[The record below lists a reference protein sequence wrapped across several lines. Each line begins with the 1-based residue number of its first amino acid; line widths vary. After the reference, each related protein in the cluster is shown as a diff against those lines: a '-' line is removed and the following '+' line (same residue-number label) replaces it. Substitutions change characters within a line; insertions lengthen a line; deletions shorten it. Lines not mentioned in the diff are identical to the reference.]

1 MIPYIRE
8 IKWPDYATLS
18 SAEVPLADMGEK
30 NITAQVKIA
39 DDVVPDFSKPW
50 AVEHGGE
57 KYYMPLRLPAAS
69 VGSGSKQSTIS
80 LTFQHWA
87 IYQLKRY
94 PFVTIQTI
102 NAGTYIADEEVADVQ
117 LNARDFCILLGQ
129 VLEYYYGGQITVDIH
144 EGVSGEVEVLSIS
157 HTLIWDVIVNVLQDK
172 YGLHWEIVPA
182 ADNNND
188 TEGGERYVIKVGY
201 PVETIDHI
209 FKYDCEDGGILK
221 FERQM
226 QSEDIRNMLKGRGGE
241 ENLPKYYFKKSP
253 DETQWASDPD
263 WIEELANIYFTNLM
277 PATFRGYVRG
287 WKYARKAS
295 YAGWEHASKTYAE
308 LYQLTGTQLGTD
320 AQEAFAKGY
329 VDTKF
334 RPIEYV
340 KDDESIAK
348 YGELMQTLDNND
360 EIYPSIQGSGFDDTT
375 YFEQVTSDDIEES
388 VEKESIIKN
397 LSGNVLAI
405 TAKNVA
411 ARAYVSVTTEP
422 SDEFEVPSG
431 LTGNLDVQGVIT
443 RVTNAKGARR
453 TLDIDTHAEIKSVTL
468 KVYNVS
474 TGVEHSASGIPSG
487 KWRYKATFKVHNL
500 SVDTN
505 VNISVATSNATLLTG
520 DVSRQWTN
528 TFEIRVKNIWG
539 TTKSASETDV
549 QYAERVWKPI
559 LGDRLGN
566 EAMVMFTSGALVHE
580 DYEFVITEYPKYIS
594 DTAEQAK
601 GRYWSIKLAKSDAE
615 YEVTGKYIPSTQKQG
630 KEGDTFVFIGI
641 DMPHTYVL
649 FAEKRL
655 DDYKRD
661 ELQDVKDI
669 MPTYT
674 ATLDRVKINDGGSA
688 DALIHKLKIGNKLR
702 LADKRF
708 IAAAYETLT
717 IQSVTRKYREP
728 SSGDAALNPD
738 VDIVLSN
745 EYTATGSTLGTM
757 QGDITALQR
766 QLGSLSSVESVV
778 RAIGDKLY
786 LRKDGISERSL
797 SPTQFVSLLTSADFR
812 NGIVGGRGWGFYQ
825 DENGNWVLEAD
836 RVNVR
841 QEMQVTTLVINQATA
856 RGGMEIDTAAYIEI
870 SKVESFD
877 GYYRC
882 YFDQKGGTVANLFQ
896 VDDIAYNTTFT
907 AENATL
913 KYYKRLV
920 KAVDVNYIDLSDIAS
935 EKDGTGTPEVGDV
948 VIHYGNTKD
957 ALRQYVKVRDV
968 VGGGYERY
976 IEELN
981 SVTAKGEEYY
991 FVGRQSGMYGNKPRF
1006 FIGGKDSYIEWVN
1019 GELNIRGKI
1028 SAQSTIG
1035 DKAIGDYIDE
1045 AVDGKIGEASLYLL
1059 DLDNEMSG
1067 IICDSSGKVTG
1078 SYPTS
1083 TASVYRGSTKLTS
1096 GVTYSIASKVG
1107 ITTAGITSAGV
1118 VTMSGMT
1125 ADTATITVQAVVDS
1139 VTLKA
1144 NISLY
1149 KIIPGTNGENG
1160 DSYSNNILLKSD
1172 VAVEKSSYLL
1182 QTYNFAEGQ
1191 APQAGDDVTITIWGE
1206 LGEGKTS
1213 FSAYNSG
1220 GIVFIGYLSKISDGL
1235 YRLQAPW
1242 RTATSSSATAT
1253 NTYLNI
1259 YAYPSSVSATSRIDK
1274 IKLEIGTNN
1283 NPVWTPNN
1291 TEMIGKDGKDGENG
1305 KDGND
1310 GAAAVM
1316 YSLQPSV
1323 NNIVRHFDGTLSST
1337 SLTCSVYKTTG
1348 DAIYALTSEKTLKYQ
1363 RLPNET
1369 WTTLAHANGISA
1381 AVNVLEDTTAIVFA
1395 LYDENNN
1402 LLDRERVPVLS
1413 DASDLAIG
1421 GTNMLR
1427 NTNQGKKSWSATIY
1441 PSEQA
1446 PNAII
1451 VSDMGVYPFGVAFT
1465 NTNKPTSTSGMYYYL
1480 RFRANAEGGPYNTKI
1495 KSGKVYTLSCDV
1507 ELVGEGTFTI
1517 VPHITN
1523 VSPSKDF
1530 VPTTKTYRF
1539 ENIDGEQVMRCIWTF
1554 TTNEDLDQIGY
1565 IYLMLSVTNA
1575 SASLWTDCAVT
1586 NLKLEEGNVATEW
1599 SMSPYDVNYL
1609 IGALQE
1615 STTIDGGLI
1624 LASLIKLGYTDA
1636 NGNWKVGAGIN
1647 GMLGSDGGTDA
1658 AQRIMLWSGGDQI
1671 DAAES
1676 PTSSEAATFLV
1687 RRDGTFYAAN
1697 NVLRFLK
1704 DRLEV
1709 GDDITLDEQGLHL
1722 RDTASNSEMLT
1733 ISTEEVGELVDLIRS
1748 TQVAITYT
1756 GTTPVFK
1763 FYERT
1768 NVSAI
1773 AEAAEIATQSSG
1785 TAEIADITLPTG
1797 YYLCEVGDMTIA
1809 LNGGNV
1815 VSINCSTF
1823 NLDLQF
1829 RITAYMEDMANF
1841 ETDLRLT
1848 LQKSN
1853 DSITWNDV
1861 QTYYAEVESNGSIHK
1876 LSFKLTNVALS
1887 TGYRYRLVLS
1897 AYNDIAATPNNT
1909 RTPTMTISGKVIGG
1923 SQNKTVCGING
1934 FASSWNG
1941 AAILTKSGY
1950 AGMIAGNFGIQCVKD
1965 VGLQVTNDGATWKTI
1980 DFAKLASLGII

>member
-1 MIPYIRE
+1 MIPDIRE

-18 SAEVPLADMGEK
+18 SAEAQLADMGEK
-30 NITAQVKIA
+30 NVTAQVKIA
-39 DDVVPDFSKPW
+39 DDIVPDFSKPW
-50 AVEHGGE
+50 AIEYGGE

-69 VGSGSKQSTIS
+69 VGSESKQSTID

-117 LNARDFCILLGQ
+117 VNARDFCILLGQ
-129 VLEYYYGGQITVDIH
+129 VLEYYYGNQITVDIH

-157 HTLIWDVIVNVLQDK
+157 HTLIWDVLTNVLQDK
-172 YGLHWEIVPA
+172 YGLHWEIVA
-182 ADNNND
+182 AEDNNND

-209 FKYDCEDGGILK
+209 FEYDCEDGGILK

-241 ENLPKYYFKKSP
+241 KNLPKYYFKKSS

-263 WIEELANIYFTNLM
+263 WVEELANIYFANLM
-277 PATFRGYVRG
+277 PATFRSYVRG
-287 WKYARKAS
+287 WKYARKAN
-295 YAGWEHASKTYAE
+295 YTGWEYASKTYAE

-329 VDTKF
+329 ADTKF

-348 YGELMQTLDNND
+348 YGELMATLDNND
-360 EIYPSIQGSGFDDTT
+360 EIYPSIQGSGVDDTT

-388 VEKESIIKN
+388 VEKESIITDI
-397 LSGNVLAI
+397 SGNVLSV
-405 TAKNVA
+405 TANNVA
-411 ARAYVSVTTEP
+411 AGAYRNVTTEP
-422 SDEFEVPSG
+422 SDVFEIPSG
-431 LTGNLDVQGVIT
+431 LTGNLDVQGMIT
-443 RVTNAKGARR
+443 RVSDVDDGYKSLN
-453 TLDIDTHAEIKSVTL
+453 IDTSAEIVSVTL
-468 KVYNVS
+468 KAYNVS
-474 TGVEHSASGIPSG
+474 TGAEHSAAGIPAG
-487 KWRYKATFKVHNL
+487 KWRYKVTFRVHNL
-500 SVDTN
+500 AEDKK
-505 VNISVATSNATLLTG
+505 VNIRVTTTNATLLTG
-520 DVSRQWTN
+520 DVSGEWTN

-539 TTKSASETDV
+539 TTKNASESDA

-559 LGDRLGN
+559 LGDRVGN

-580 DYEFVITEYPKYIS
+580 DYEFVIVEYPKYIS
-594 DTAEQAK
+594 DATEQSK
-601 GRYWSIKLAKSDAE
+601 GRYWSIKLAKSEAE
-615 YEVTGKYIPSTQKQG
+615 YEATGKYLPSTQKQG

-674 ATLDRVKINDGGSA
+674 ATLDRVKINNGGAA
-688 DALIHKLKIGNKLR
+688 DALIHQLKIGNKLR

-728 SSGDAALNPD
+728 SSEDAALNPD

-745 EYTATGSTLGTM
+745 EYAATGTTLNTM

-766 QLGSLSSVESVV
+766 QLGSLSSIESVI

-836 RVNVR
+836 RINVR

-856 RGGMEIDTAAYIEI
+856 RGGMEIDTAAYMEVT
-870 SKVESFD
+870 KVEKI
-877 GYYRC
+877 GNCYRC

-896 VDDIAYNTTFT
+896 VNDIAYNTTFT
-907 AENATL
+907 AENAAL
-913 KYYKRLV
+913 KFYKRLV
-920 KAVDVNYIDLSDIAS
+920 KSVGENYIDLSDAS
-935 EKDGTGTPEVGDV
+935 GEKNGSGVPEVDDII
-948 VIHYGNTKD
+948 IHYGNTKN

-976 IEELN
+976 IEGLN
-981 SVTAKGEEYY
+981 SVTAAGEEYY
-991 FVGRQSGMYGNKPRF
+991 FVGRQTGMYNNKPRF
-1006 FIGGKDSYIEWVN
+1006 FIGGKNSYVEWVD

-1035 DKAIGDYIDE
+1035 NKTIGEYIDD
-1045 AVDGKIGEASLYLL
+1045 AVDGKVDEASLYLL

-1067 IICDSSGKVTG
+1067 MICDSDGKVTG
-1078 SYPTS
+1078 DYPTV
-1083 TASVYRGSTKLTS
+1083 TASVYKGSTKLTS
-1096 GVTYSIASKVG
+1096 GVTYSIASKSG
-1107 ITTAGITSAGV
+1107 ITTTSVTSAGV

-1125 ADTATITVQAVVDS
+1125 ADAATITVQAVVGD
-1139 VTLKA
+1139 VTLNA
-1144 NISLY
+1144 SISLY
-1149 KIIPGTNGENG
+1149 KIIPGTNGDN
-1160 DSYSNNILLKSD
+1160 YSNNILLKSD
-1172 VAVEKSSYLL
+1172 VVAEKSSYLV
-1182 QTYNFAEGQ
+1182 QAYNFADGQ

-1220 GIVFIGYLSKISDGL
+1220 GNVIIGYLSKISDGL
-1235 YRLQAPW
+1235 YSLQTTW
-1242 RTATSSSATAT
+1242 KVVNGSTTAA

-1274 IKLEIGTNN
+1274 IKLELGKNN
-1283 NPVWTPNN
+1283 NPVWTPNS
-1291 TEMIGKDGKDGENG
+1291 TEMKGKDGKDGENG
-1305 KDGND
+1305 KDGINGVDGKD

-1316 YSLQPSV
+1316 YTLQPSV

-1337 SLTCSVYKTTG
+1337 SLTCAVYKTTG
-1348 DAIYALTSEKTLKYQ
+1348 DSIYALTSEKTLKYQ
-1363 RLPNET
+1363 RLPSET
-1369 WTTLAHANGISA
+1369 WTTLAHENGVSS

-1421 GTNMLR
+1421 GTNLLR
-1427 NTNQGKKSWSATIY
+1427 NTNQGRKNWSATIY

-1465 NTNKPTSTSGMYYYL
+1465 NTNTPTSTSGMYYYL
-1480 RFRANAEGGPYNTKI
+1480 RFRANAEGGPYNVKI
-1495 KSGKVYTLSCDV
+1495 KSGKVYTLSCDI
-1507 ELVGEGTFTI
+1507 ELVGEGTFTLA
-1517 VPHITN
+1517 PHITN
-1523 VSPSKDF
+1523 ISPSKDII
-1530 VPTTKTYRF
+1530 PTAKTYKF
-1539 ENIDGEQVMRCIWTF
+1539 ENIDGEQAMRCIWTF
-1554 TTNEDLDQIGY
+1554 TTTEDLDQVGY
-1565 IYLMLSVTNA
+1565 IYLMLSVANA
-1575 SASLWTDCAVT
+1575 STNLWTDCAVT

-1609 IGALQE
+1609 IEALQE

-1647 GMLGSDGGTDA
+1647 GLLGSDGGTDA

-1676 PTSSEAATFLV
+1676 PTSADAATFLV

-1704 DRLEV
+1704 DRMEV
-1709 GDDITLDEQGLHL
+1709 GSDITLDEQGLHL
-1722 RDTASNSEMLT
+1722 RDTESNSEMLT
-1733 ISTEEVGELVDLIRS
+1733 ISTEQVGDLVDLIRS

-1756 GTTPVFK
+1756 ETTPNFK
-1763 FYERT
+1763 FNRRT
-1768 NVSAI
+1768 SISAVS
-1773 AEAAEIATQSSG
+1773 EAAEIAAQAG
-1785 TAEIADITLPTG
+1785 EDIDISLPTG
-1797 YYLCEVGDMTIA
+1797 YYLCEVDSMTIA

-1815 VSINCSTF
+1815 VLINGSTF

-1829 RITAYMEDMANF
+1829 RVVAYMEDMANF
-1841 ETDLRLT
+1841 DADLRLT

-1853 DSITWNDV
+1853 NDITWSDV
-1861 QTYYAEVESNGSIHK
+1861 QTYYAGVDSNINTHT
-1876 LSFKLTNVALS
+1876 LSFKLTNVALP

-1897 AYNDIAATPNNT
+1897 AHNSMSATPNIT
-1909 RTPTMTISGKVIGG
+1909 LTPTMSISGKVIGG
-1923 SQNKTVCGING
+1923 SQNKTVGGANG

-1941 AAILTKSGY
+1941 AAILVKSGY

-1965 VGLQVTNDGATWKTI
+1965 VGLQVTNDGTTWKTI

>member
-1 MIPYIRE
+1 MIPDIRE
-8 IKWPDYATLS
+8 IDWPDYATLS
-18 SAEVPLADMGEK
+18 SADVAAADMGEK

-39 DDVVPDFSKPW
+39 DDIVPDFSKPW
-50 AVEHGGE
+50 AIERDGE

-69 VGSGSKQSTIS
+69 VGSESKQSTID

-129 VLEYYYGGQITVDIH
+129 VLEYYYGDQITVDIH
-144 EGVSGEVEVLSIS
+144 EGVSGEVEALSIS

-182 ADNNND
+182 ADNDND
-188 TEGGERYVIKVGY
+188 SEGGERYVIKVGY

-209 FKYDCEDGGILK
+209 FEYDCEDGGILK

-241 ENLPKYYFKKSP
+241 KNLPKYYFKKSP

-263 WIEELANIYFTNLM
+263 WVEELANIYFANLM

-287 WKYARKAS
+287 WKYARKAD
-295 YAGWEHASKTYAE
+295 YADWEHASKTYAE
-308 LYQLTGTQLGTD
+308 LYQLTGTQLGID

-329 VDTKF
+329 ADTKF

-360 EIYPSIQGSGFDDTT
+360 DIYPSIQGSGLDDTA

-388 VEKESIIKN
+388 VEKETIIQN
-397 LSGNVLAI
+397 LSGNVLSV
-405 TAKNVA
+405 TASNVA
-411 ARAYVSVTTEP
+411 ASERMEVTTAP
-422 SDEFEVPSG
+422 SDVFEVPSG

-443 RVTNAKGARR
+443 RVADAADARK
-453 TLDIDTHAEIKSVTL
+453 TLTIDTYAEIEAVTL
-468 KVYNVS
+468 KVYNAS
-474 TGVEHSASGIPSG
+474 TGEEHSAAGIPSG
-487 KWRYKATFKVHNL
+487 KWYYKATFKVHNL
-500 SVDTN
+500 SERTDITV
-505 VNISVATSNATLLTG
+505 SVATSNATLLTG
-520 DVSRQWTN
+520 DVSGQWTN
-528 TFEIRVKNIWG
+528 TFEIRVRNIWG
-539 TTKSASETDV
+539 TTKSASETDT
-549 QYAERVWKPI
+549 QYSERVWKPI
-559 LGDRLGN
+559 LGDRLGG

-580 DYEFVITEYPKYIS
+580 DYEFTIVEYPKYIS
-594 DTAEQAK
+594 DTAEQAE

-615 YEVTGKYIPSTQKQG
+615 YEATGKYIPSTQKQG

-661 ELQDVKDI
+661 ELQNVKDI

-674 ATLDRVKINDGGSA
+674 AALDRVKISDGGSA

-717 IQSVTRKYREP
+717 IQSVTCKYREP
-728 SSGDAALNPD
+728 SSTDAALNPD

-745 EYTATGSTLGTM
+745 EYTATGTTLNTM

-766 QLGSLSSVESVV
+766 QLGSLSSIESVI

-825 DENGNWVLEAD
+825 DENGNWVFETD

-870 SKVESFD
+870 SKVEELD

-882 YFDQKGGTVANLFQ
+882 YFDQKGGSVANLFQ
-896 VDDIAYNTTFT
+896 VNDVAYNTTFT
-907 AENATL
+907 ARNTAL

-920 KAVDVNYIDLSDIAS
+920 KAVGENYIDISDAS
-935 EKDGTGTPEVGDV
+935 GEKDGSGIPEVGDV
-948 VIHYGNTKD
+948 VIHYGNTED

-976 IEELN
+976 IEGLN
-981 SVTAKGEEYY
+981 SVTAAGEEYY
-991 FVGRQSGMYGNKPRF
+991 FIGRQSGMYGNKPRF
-1006 FIGGKDSYIEWVN
+1006 FIGGKDSYIEWID

-1028 SAQSTIG
+1028 NAQSTIG
-1035 DKAIGDYIDE
+1035 NKTIGDYINDTVE
-1045 AVDGKIGEASLYLL
+1045 GKVGEASLYLL

-1067 IICDSSGKVTG
+1067 IICDSSGNVTS

-1083 TASVYRGSTKLTS
+1083 TASVYKGSTKLTS
-1096 GVTYSIASKVG
+1096 GITFSIASKNG
-1107 ITTAGITSAGV
+1107 ITTASITSNGV

-1125 ADTATITVQAVVDS
+1125 ADAATITVQAVVDS

-1144 NISLY
+1144 NINLY
-1149 KIIPGTNGENG
+1149 KIIPGADGENG
-1160 DSYSNNILLKSD
+1160 ASYSNNILLKSD
-1172 VAVEKSSYLL
+1172 VAVESSAYRL
-1182 QTYNFAEGQ
+1182 QMYNFAEGQ
-1191 APQAGDDVTITIWGE
+1191 APQAGDDVTITVWGE
-1206 LGEGKTS
+1206 LGDGKTM

-1220 GIVFIGYLSKISDGL
+1220 GYVRVGYFSKISDNL
-1235 YRLQAPW
+1235 YNLQTTW
-1242 RTATSSSATAT
+1242 VTENGNNTAT

-1259 YAYPSSVSATSRIDK
+1259 YAYPSDVTATSRIDK
-1274 IKLEIGTNN
+1274 IKLEIGKNN
-1283 NPVWTPNN
+1283 NPVWTPNS
-1291 TEMIGKDGKDGENG
+1291 TEMIGKDGENG

-1323 NNIVRHFDGTLSST
+1323 NNIVRRFDGTLSSA

-1348 DAIYALTSEKTLKYQ
+1348 DLIYALTSEKTLKYQ

-1369 WTTLAHANGISA
+1369 WTTIAHTSGTSA
-1381 AVNVLEDTTAIVFA
+1381 AVDVLEDTTAIVFA
-1395 LYDENNN
+1395 LYDENGN

-1427 NTNQGKKSWSATIY
+1427 NTNQGKKNWSATIY

-1465 NTNKPTSTSGMYYYL
+1465 NTNTPTSTSGIYYYL
-1480 RFRANAEGGPYNTKI
+1480 RFRANPADGPYNTKI
-1495 KSGKVYTLSCDV
+1495 KSGKVYTLSCDI

-1517 VPHITN
+1517 APHITN
-1523 VSPSKDF
+1523 VSPSKDII
-1530 VPTTKTYRF
+1530 PSTKTYKF
-1539 ENIDGEQVMRCIWTF
+1539 ENIDGEQAMRCIWTF
-1554 TTNEDLDQIGY
+1554 TVSEDLDQVGY
-1565 IYLMLSVTNA
+1565 IYLMLSATNA
-1575 SASLWTDCAVT
+1575 STNLWTDCAVT
-1586 NLKLEEGNVATEW
+1586 NLKLEEGNMATEW

-1647 GMLGSDGGTDA
+1647 GMLGSDGVTDA

-1676 PTSSEAATFLV
+1676 PTDDDAATFLV

-1722 RDTASNSEMLT
+1722 RDAESNSEMLT
-1733 ISTEEVGELVDLIRS
+1733 ISTAQVGDLVDLIRS
-1748 TQVAITYT
+1748 TQVSITYS
-1756 GTTPVFK
+1756 GETPTFK
-1763 FYERT
+1763 FYKRT
-1768 NVSAI
+1768 NASAI
-1773 AEAAEIATQSSG
+1773 AEAAELATQSSDA
-1785 TAEIADITLPTG
+1785 AEITDISLPTG
-1797 YYLCEVGDMTIA
+1797 YYLCEVDDMIIA

-1815 VSINCSTF
+1815 VSLNSSTF
-1823 NLDLQF
+1823 NLNLQF
-1829 RITAYMEDMANF
+1829 KVTAYMEDMANF
-1841 ETDLRLT
+1841 FADLRLT

-1853 DSITWNDV
+1853 DSVTWSDV
-1861 QTYYAEVESNGSIHK
+1861 RTYYAGVESQNGNIHT
-1876 LSFKLTNVALS
+1876 LSFTLTNVALS

-1897 AYNDIAATPNNT
+1897 ANNDITATPNDT
-1909 RTPTMTISGKVIGG
+1909 ITPTMTISGKVIGG

-1965 VGLQVTNDGATWKTI
+1965 VGLQVTNDGTTWKTI
-1980 DFAKLASLGII
+1980 DFTKLASLGII